1 MMIQSTLSGSKE
13 NFEPIHNNRINFFV
27 CGPTVY
33 DDSHIGHARTYI
45 AFDVV
50 ARYFKHKGFGVF
62 YLQNITDVDDKII
75 QRAAELGVSSTAL
88 ARKFEKRY
96 LEDMLALGVANVN
109 LYARATEHIP
119 EIIGQIER
127 LMEKGYA
134 YETGTGVYFDESR
147 FGDFGKLSHQT
158 AEDLEKHRIEPDSTK
173 RNPGDFSLW
182 KKRQDGDEVTW
193 DSPWGKGRPGWHIE
207 DTAITETYFGPQY
220 DIHGGAMDLIFP
232 HHEAEIAQME
242 SASGKKPLVRY
253 WMHTGFLNVRGE
265 KMSKSLGNF
274 ITIRDMLQRYDAESF
289 RFFVLSA
296 HYRSPIDFSES
307 ALEQSR
313 KSLERIRQLV
323 RTIDE
328 QIGMSK
334 GADEDEEVAS
344 RSSETKGGVE
354 TDAGVAEAKARFME
368 HMDNDFNTPYALR
381 VIFELVRDVNRRI
394 NEKTISNEA
403 LYGVKAFL
411 GDAGEILGIGFSG
424 AEKEAKGAAEELTV
438 NLIGLLIDVRQKLRE
453 KKDWQ
458 VADEIRAR
466 MNEAGIV
473 LEDAKAGGNRYSF
486 KKA

>member
-1 MMIQSTLSGSKE
+1 MMIQSTLSGIKE
-13 NFEPIHNNRINFFV
+13 PFEPIHKNRINIFV

-50 ARYFKHKGFGVF
+50 ARYFKYKGLSVF

-75 QRAAELGVSSTAL
+75 QRAAEMQVSPISL
-88 ARKFEKRY
+88 ARKFEERY
-96 LEDMLALGVANVN
+96 LVDMRALGVTYVN
-109 LYARATEHIP
+109 FYARATEHIP

-127 LMEKGYA
+127 LIGNGYA
-134 YETGTGVYFDESR
+134 YETETGVYFDESK
-147 FGDFGKLSHQT
+147 FEDFGKLSHQT
-158 AEDLEKHRIEPDSTK
+158 AEDLERHRLEPDPTK

-242 SASGKKPLVRY
+242 ATSGKEPLVRC

-274 ITIRDMLQRYDAESF
+274 ITIREMLQRYDAESF

-296 HYRSPIDFSES
+296 HYRSPIDFSEA
-307 ALEQSR
+307 ALEQSS
-313 KSLERIRQLV
+313 KSLERIRQLAK
-323 RTIDE
+323 IINE
-328 QIGMSK
+328 QIGTNK
-334 GADEDEEVAS
+334 ETNEETTAL
-344 RSSETKGGVE
+344 SSETE
-354 TDAGVAEAKARFME
+354 EIDASVAEAKTKFLE
-368 HMDNDFNTPYALR
+368 HMDNDFNTPYSLR

-394 NEKTISNEA
+394 NEKSISGKA
-403 LYGVKAFL
+403 LYDVKAFL
-411 GDAGEILGIGFSG
+411 EEAGEIFGISFSG
-424 AEKEAKGAAEELTV
+424 LESEAIGATEDLTG
-438 NLIGLLIDVRQKLRE
+438 NLIELLIDIRQKLRE

-458 VADEIRAR
+458 IADEIRSE
-466 MNEAGIV
+466 MNKLEIV
-473 LEDAKAGGNRYSF
+473 LEDANTGGYRYSI
-486 KKA
+486 KRA